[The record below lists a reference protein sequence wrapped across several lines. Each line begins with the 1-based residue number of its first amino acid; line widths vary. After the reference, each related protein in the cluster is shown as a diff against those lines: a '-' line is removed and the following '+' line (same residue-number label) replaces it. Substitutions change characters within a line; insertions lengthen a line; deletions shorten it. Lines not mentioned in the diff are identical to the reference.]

1 MISPCHY
8 GFISFDTEFCGKC
21 HGVLFDRNGSSFDM
35 KALKQL
41 LGQAFNFTPVTLSC
55 FCTMLWTLLHEMV
68 ELMEGV
74 PVYMS
79 LFLL

>member
-1 MISPCHY
+1 MVS
-8 GFISFDTEFCGKC
+8 S
-21 HGVLFDRNGSSFDM
+21 VLILNFVANVMESCLTAMEVVLICM

-55 FCTMLWTLLHEMV
+55 YCTMLWTLLHEMV